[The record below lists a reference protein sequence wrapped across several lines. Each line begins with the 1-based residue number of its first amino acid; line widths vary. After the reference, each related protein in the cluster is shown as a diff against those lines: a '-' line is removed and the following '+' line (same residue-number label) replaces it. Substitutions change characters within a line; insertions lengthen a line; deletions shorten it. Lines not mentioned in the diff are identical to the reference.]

1 MGAKEI
7 VQRYHDAWRRHD
19 YEEARGLLHDD
30 LDFAGP
36 FDTFDRADD
45 FLEAIRALAPVVK
58 DVEVRKTFVD
68 GEDVCLIFDMVTH
81 GAGTQPIAEWYAVRD
96 GKIASLRVFFDAR
109 PFAALSGG

>member
-1 MGAKEI
+1 MDAKET

-19 YEEARGLLHDD
+19 YDEARTLLHDD

-45 FLEAIRALAPVVK
+45 FIAAIRALAPVVK

-68 GEDVCLIFDMVTH
+68 GADVCLIFDMVTH